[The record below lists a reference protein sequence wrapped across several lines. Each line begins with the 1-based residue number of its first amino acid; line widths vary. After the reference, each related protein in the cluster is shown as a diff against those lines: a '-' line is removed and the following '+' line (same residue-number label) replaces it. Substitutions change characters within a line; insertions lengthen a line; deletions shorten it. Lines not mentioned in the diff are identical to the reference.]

1 MKSTS
6 NKEMIW
12 MPKIVTIYQVTREYG
27 GPEEGGWWYDH
38 YDWVKSYIF
47 TTDRQVERNLERLER
62 VLEDYPEY
70 RIVLEDKVGEF
81 ETKTPPVYC

>member
-12 MPKIVTIYQVTREYG
+12 MPKIITIYEVTREYG

-38 YDWVKSYIF
+38 WEWQKSYIF
-47 TTDRQVERNLERLER
+47 KTERQVERNLERLER
-62 VLEDYPEY
+62 LFEDHPNIRVVLEDE
-70 RIVLEDKVGEF
+70 VGEF
-81 ETKTPPVYC
+81 ETKERPIYC